1 MSGLHGAPPTAL
13 ERLRS
18 HMQESRSRVQ
28 MFHSERESTRNTFRE
43 SVRGFLEVEKL
54 SKIPMT
60 GKDLQEFT
68 TIKFYASYS
77 FVNFASFSCVL
88 GVTFCLGVMGW
99 GRDIKDDYKSIHDNY
114 QVRGGK
120 IEFVASY
127 PSSHYT
133 QSHPFLV
140 QVSFDKCVLDEFCV
154 DFRFSARRHICVL
167 PTCLLP

>member
-28 MFHSERESTRNTFRE
+28 MFHSERETTRNTFRE

-60 GKDLQEFT
+60 GQDLQEFT

-114 QVRGGK
+114 QVSGGENRVRSVLS
-120 IEFVASY
+120 IASLHII
-127 PSSHYT
+127 SSIYCT
-133 QSHPFLV
+133 SLF
-140 QVSFDKCVLDEFCV
+140 
-154 DFRFSARRHICVL
+154 
-167 PTCLLP
+167 